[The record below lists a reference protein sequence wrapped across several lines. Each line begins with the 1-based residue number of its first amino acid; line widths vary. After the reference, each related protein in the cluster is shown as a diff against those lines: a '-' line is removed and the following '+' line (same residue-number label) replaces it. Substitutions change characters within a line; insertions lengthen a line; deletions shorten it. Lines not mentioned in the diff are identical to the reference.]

1 MNSYI
6 SMRAKCLIFS
16 LFVLLSVFDL
26 GYGAS
31 IRTAGKPVVLKC
43 PSTMHQKQLE
53 EIIVSVGK
61 ADTKPKAEG
70 INDELNKLKNQM
82 LKDKGMVEQK
92 KNHQLEVLGSKIG
105 MNTAFLM
112 AANNPGEA
120 LNMVVKS
127 VAAFKRQ
134 ATHAKTKLTTAQDSL
149 DKVKEEFDSN
159 PSVTMRSIKE
169 AREADV
175 QRSAER
181 VDAVQIR
188 LAESLAAEKALKD
201 KCGGGAVTTEQCTKQ
216 LVDALNAIG
225 EETRTHSV
233 EFWKKENK
241 EFEKAVTLSRKNA
254 NACLM
259 NLNKQ
264 VATVDDAK
272 TKLIQARQGEL
283 TTHAEKNRKC

>member
-61 ADTKPKAEG
+61 ADTQPIAEG

-112 AANNPGEA
+112 AANNPVEA

-134 ATHAKTKLTTAQDSL
+134 AAHAKTKLATAQDSL

-159 PSVTMRSIKE
+159 PSVSMRSIKE
-169 AREADV
+169 
-175 QRSAER
+175 
-181 VDAVQIR
+181 
-188 LAESLAAEKALKD
+188 
-201 KCGGGAVTTEQCTKQ
+201 
-216 LVDALNAIG
+216 
-225 EETRTHSV
+225 
-233 EFWKKENK
+233 
-241 EFEKAVTLSRKNA
+241 SR
-254 NACLM
+254 
-259 NLNKQ
+259 
-264 VATVDDAK
+264 
-272 TKLIQARQGEL
+272 
-283 TTHAEKNRKC
+283 

>member
-1 MNSYI
+1 
-6 SMRAKCLIFS
+6 
-16 LFVLLSVFDL
+16 
-26 GYGAS
+26 
-31 IRTAGKPVVLKC
+31 
-43 PSTMHQKQLE
+43 MHQKQLE

-149 DKVKEEFDSN
+149 DKIKEEFDSN

-169 AREADV
+169 AREANV

-233 EFWKKENK
+233 EF
-241 EFEKAVTLSRKNA
+241 
-254 NACLM
+254 
-259 NLNKQ
+259 
-264 VATVDDAK
+264 
-272 TKLIQARQGEL
+272 
-283 TTHAEKNRKC
+283 